1 MEASGGGGGVLQK
14 IFPSH
19 MGCVVGCRT
28 AGPRLQDLLYQ
39 EKPECCLLNDI
50 LRFLSFFFFFLIF
63 FFFALGFS
71 GGVLFVCLF
80 LVFMV
85 IGIEHVR
92 QAPYP

>member
-63 FFFALGFS
+63 FFFCFGLFRGC
-71 GGVLFVCLF
+71 FVCLF
-80 LVFMV
+80 VFSFY
-85 IGIEHVR
+85 G
-92 QAPYP
+92 YWD